1 VLFLEGIYLQ
11 SSKAS
16 SRIKQ
21 ATDALPEATEEDNV
35 YEERQGGATDIIG
48 EDQVISE
55 KAEAKAEAKVA
66 KVARD
71 PLGLNAFLP
80 KLSKKEE
87 RLKRKLEEEAAS
99 KRAQEEAGKQL
110 KERREALLEGL
121 RLAAEHYKMQW

>member
-1 VLFLEGIYLQ
+1 MLFFGGVHLQ
-11 SSKAS
+11 FSKAS

-21 ATDALPEATEEDNV
+21 AIDALPEATEEDNV
-35 YEERQGGATDIIG
+35 LEERQGGATDIG
-48 EDQVISE
+48 EDQVVSD
-55 KAEAKAEAKVA
+55 KAEAKVEEES
-66 KVARD
+66 D
-71 PLGLNAFLP
+71 PFGLNAFLP

-99 KRAQEEAGKQL
+99 KRAQEQAGKQL